1 MFVEKPIYIRY
12 VVLTIVIFT
21 SMLVIELSLY
31 YTTLLFS
38 WMFLWVLTSLCPL
51 PVCGISLTRFRDF
64 RKFWPSSFVDPLVKG
79 VDNLWKILGLI
90 DGFNESCRHIA
101 SGVGKTADESMS
113 AIRFCTT
120 PKGYLPHYSFI
131 LRKPDTL
138 GTEMK
143 NVVCLRLGTM
153 LNLYTHEETSYCH

>member
-1 MFVEKPIYIRY
+1 MDK
-12 VVLTIVIFT
+12 
-21 SMLVIELSLY
+21 
-31 YTTLLFS
+31 
-38 WMFLWVLTSLCPL
+38 LW
-51 PVCGISLTRFRDF
+51 R
-64 RKFWPSSFVDPLVKG
+64 
-79 VDNLWKILGLI
+79 ILGLI

-113 AIRFCTT
+113 AIRFFTT

-131 LRKPDTL
+131 LRKLDTL